1 MIFFSRLG
9 TIKLFNSLFGLIITK
24 VIIYWR
30 ETKRITSTKIKRSLK
45 FTIAKKNKKLQSKDG
60 FSTGFNEN
68 STWTFEKRSC
78 K

>member
-1 MIFFSRLG
+1 MIFFSTLG

-45 FTIAKKNKKLQSKDG
+45 FTIAKKNKKLQSNDG

-68 STWTFEKRSC
+68 ST
-78 K
+78 